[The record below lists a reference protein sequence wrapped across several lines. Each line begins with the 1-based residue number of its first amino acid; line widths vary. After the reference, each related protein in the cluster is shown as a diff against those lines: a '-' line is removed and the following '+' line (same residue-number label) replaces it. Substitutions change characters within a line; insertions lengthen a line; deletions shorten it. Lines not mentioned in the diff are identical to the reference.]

1 MSGKKENVGARIEDA
16 PNISREDLLDVLF
29 SPVAANDAN
38 GAIKP
43 PAGVVP
49 RAEEWI
55 DLADAGPYVDET
67 TVPAFSPNGDG
78 SGGEETYGD
87 PEAAAR
93 WIASR
98 LSGLPRVGGASDQ
111 TAAERTSADTE

>member
-1 MSGKKENVGARIEDA
+1 MSGKEADIGSRIEDA

-29 SPVAANDAN
+29 SPVAANDAS
-38 GAIKP
+38 GANKP
-43 PAGVVP
+43 PSGLVP

-98 LSGLPRVGGASDQ
+98 LSGLPRVGGTGAS
-111 TAAERTSADTE
+111 ERPSADTE